1 MLVSQISV
9 FLENTKGR
17 LFSVSDILAKNDINV
32 RAVSIA
38 DTTDFGILRMIV
50 NDPEKA
56 YCVLKENNFTVR
68 ITKVIAV
75 EIDDTPGSMSAV
87 LKKLNDH
94 GIEVEYMYAF
104 LGNISGNALVILK
117 IDDPDKVA
125 EITAMEGIKLIPAE
139 EVYKL

>member
-9 FLENTKGR
+9 FLENSNGR

-32 RAVSIA
+32 RAVSVA

-56 YCVLKENNFTVR
+56 YSVLRENNFTVR
-68 ITKVIAV
+68 ITKVVAV
-75 EIDDTPGSMSAV
+75 EIDDTPGSMAAV
-87 LKKLNDH
+87 LKELNDNQ
-94 GIEVEYMYAF
+94 IEVEYMYAF
-104 LGNISGNALVILK
+104 LGNLSGNALVILK
-117 IDDPDKVA
+117 IDDPEKVEKIA
-125 EITAMEGIKLIPAE
+125 KMEQIKLVSAE

>member
-56 YCVLKENNFTVR
+56 YTVLRENNFTVR

-75 EIDDTPGSMSAV
+75 EIDDTPGSMAQV
-87 LKKLNDH
+87 LKKLNDQ

-104 LGNISGNALVILK
+104 LGNIFGNALVILK
-117 IDDPDKVA
+117 IDDPDKVE
-125 EITAMEGIKLIPAE
+125 EITAMDGIKLIPAE

>member
-9 FLENTKGR
+9 FLENSSGR
-17 LFSVSDILAKNDINV
+17 LFSVSDILAKNEINV

-50 NDPEKA
+50 NDPDKA
-56 YCVLKENNFTVR
+56 YGVLKDNNFTVR

-75 EIDDTPGSMSAV
+75 EIDDTPGSMAKV
-87 LKKLNDH
+87 LKELNDH
-94 GIEVEYMYAF
+94 AIEVEYMYAF
-104 LGNISGNALVILK
+104 LGNLSGNALVILK
-117 IDDPDKVA
+117 IDDPEKV
-125 EITAMEGIKLIPAE
+125 EKISQMDGVKLIPAD

>member
-1 MLVSQISV
+1 MIKQISIFV
-9 FLENTKGR
+9 ENKFGR
-17 LFSVSDILAKNDINV
+17 LASIIDVLGKSNIDISAL
-32 RAVSIA
+32 SIA

-56 YCVLKENNFTVR
+56 YCVLRENNFTVR

-75 EIDDTPGSMSAV
+75 EIDDTPGSMAEV
-87 LKKLNDH
+87 LKKLNDQ

-117 IDDPDKVA
+117 IDDPEKV
-125 EITAMEGIKLIPAE
+125 EKISQMDGVKLIPAD

>member
-9 FLENTKGR
+9 FLENSSGR

-32 RAVSIA
+32 RAVSVA

-56 YCVLKENNFTVR
+56 YQVLRENKFTVR
-68 ITKVIAV
+68 ITKVVAV
-75 EIDDTPGSMSAV
+75 EIDDTPGSMASV
-87 LKKLNDH
+87 LKELNDH
-94 GIEVEYMYAF
+94 QIEVEYMYAF
-104 LGNISGNALVILK
+104 LGNHAGNALVILK
-117 IDDPDKVA
+117 IDDPEKVEKIA
-125 EITAMEGIKLIPAE
+125 TMETIKLVSAD

>member
-17 LFSVSDILAKNDINV
+17 LHSVSDILAKNNINV
-32 RAVSIA
+32 RAVSVA

-56 YCVLKENNFTVR
+56 YQVLKENNFTVR
-68 ITKVIAV
+68 ITKVIAA
-75 EIDDTPGSMSAV
+75 EIEDTPGSMAALLGDLSDAQ
-87 LKKLNDH
+87 
-94 GIEVEYMYAF
+94 IEVEYMYAF
-104 LGNISGNALVILK
+104 LGSISGNALVILK
-117 IDDPDKVA
+117 IDDPEKVA
-125 EITAMEGIKLIPAE
+125 RIPAMKGIKLIPAE

>member
-56 YCVLKENNFTVR
+56 YCVLRENNFTVR

-75 EIDDTPGSMSAV
+75 EIDDTPGSMAEV
-87 LKKLNDH
+87 LKKLNDQ

-117 IDDPDKVA
+117 IDDPEKV
-125 EITAMEGIKLIPAE
+125 EKISQMDGVKLIPAD

>member
-56 YCVLKENNFTVR
+56 YSVLRENNFTVR

-75 EIDDTPGSMSAV
+75 EISDTPGSMSEV

-104 LGNISGNALVILK
+104 LGSISGNALVILK
-117 IDDPDKVA
+117 IDDPEKVA
-125 EITAMEGIKLIPAE
+125 EISTMDGIKLIPAD

>member
-17 LFSVSDILAKNDINV
+17 LFSVSDILAKNNINV
-32 RAVSIA
+32 RAVSVA

-56 YCVLKENNFTVR
+56 YQVLRENNFTVR
-68 ITKVIAV
+68 ITKVVAA
-75 EIDDTPGSMSAV
+75 EIEDDPGSMAALLGELSNA
-87 LKKLNDH
+87 H
-94 GIEVEYMYAF
+94 IEVEYMYAF

-117 IDDPDKVA
+117 IDDPEK
-125 EITAMEGIKLIPAE
+125 
-139 EVYKL
+139 

>member
-125 EITAMEGIKLIPAE
+125 EITAMDGIKLIPAE

>member
-125 EITAMEGIKLIPAE
+125 EITAMDDIKLIPAE

>member
-17 LFSVSDILAKNDINV
+17 LFSVSDILAKNNINV
-32 RAVSIA
+32 RAVSVA

-56 YCVLKENNFTVR
+56 YQVLRENNFTVR
-68 ITKVIAV
+68 ITKVVAA
-75 EIDDTPGSMSAV
+75 EIEDIPGSMAALLGELSNA
-87 LKKLNDH
+87 H
-94 GIEVEYMYAF
+94 IEVEYMYAF
-104 LGNISGNALVILK
+104 LGSISGNALVILK
-117 IDDPDKVA
+117 IDDPEKVA
-125 EITAMEGIKLIPAE
+125 QIPAMKSIKLIPAE

>member
-17 LFSVSDILAKNDINV
+17 LFSVSDILAKNNINV
-32 RAVSIA
+32 RAVSVA

-56 YCVLKENNFTVR
+56 YQVLRENNFTVR
-68 ITKVIAV
+68 ITKVVAV
-75 EIDDTPGSMSAV
+75 EISDTPGSMAEV
-87 LKKLNDH
+87 LKQLNDH

-104 LGNISGNALVILK
+104 LGSISGNALVILK
-117 IDDPDKVA
+117 IDDPDKV
-125 EITAMEGIKLIPAE
+125 EAMSSMDGIQLIPAD